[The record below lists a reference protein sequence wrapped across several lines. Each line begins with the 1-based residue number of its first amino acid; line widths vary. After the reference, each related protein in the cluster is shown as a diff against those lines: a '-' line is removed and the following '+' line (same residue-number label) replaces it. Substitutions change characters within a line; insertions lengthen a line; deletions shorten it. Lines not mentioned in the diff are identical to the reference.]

1 MKGLDS
7 CSSGLV
13 LICVVVEAATG
24 NHVSEL
30 IFASSSSFK
39 FFARGTLVF
48 SWQKFAEQTGSGEPA
63 PNVSGQKA

>member
-30 IFASSSSFK
+30 ILPSCSSFQ
-39 FFARGTLVF
+39 FLACGTLVF
-48 SWQKFAEQTGSGEPA
+48 GRQKFAEQTGSGEPA